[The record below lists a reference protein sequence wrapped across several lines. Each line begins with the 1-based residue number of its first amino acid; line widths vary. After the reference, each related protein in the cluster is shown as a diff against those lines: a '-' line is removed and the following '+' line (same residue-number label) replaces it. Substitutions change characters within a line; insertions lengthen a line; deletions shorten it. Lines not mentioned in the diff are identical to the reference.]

1 MRSIMFIFDTF
12 FIITPVIYGGWKS
25 RTLEVCDKWKVRVLS
40 INILNIYAIFIIKV
54 IKPHVKN
61 SNSAKGYNEK

>member
-1 MRSIMFIFDTF
+1 M
-12 FIITPVIYGGWKS
+12 
-25 RTLEVCDKWKVRVLS
+25 RVLS

-61 SNSAKGYNEK
+61 SNSAKGYEMKSKSLYHEPHPVVKSFSASF